1 MDICVKRL
9 NMLLG
14 FDAAYVHTKG
24 LAMMPTPKQ
33 CQELLDETIHT
44 YVENYN
50 ESGINGMKFVSK
62 KDSSKY
68 IFIPASD
75 NISNNKFHY
84 NNEIGITWS
93 NSMDRTFVKNAIY
106 LYFDCDNNCGVD
118 DYFNRAE
125 GLCIRSVKNKD

>member
-9 NMLLG
+9 NMLLS
-14 FDAAYVHTKG
+14 FDAAYVHIKG
-24 LAMMPTPKQ
+24 LAKMPTPKQ

-68 IFIPASD
+68 IFITASD

-84 NNEIGITWS
+84 NNEIGTTWS